1 MEALRIR
8 AAAGEDLNQLQQDAY
23 KHLHI
28 LVPPPPVNVIPL
40 QRRVLQGDEAKAY
53 DLKAGELSEVLDLP
67 AAFAI
72 IKMESKEPVAIAAV
86 RQALKDYPEAPR
98 LGGHDPAGKV
108 FQVGGA
114 LDSLRK
120 IIDVKPAPTIPG
132 ALTS

>member
-1 MEALRIR
+1 MASLRSDLRFSSPDDAYEAIVSLADGLDDR
-8 AAAGEDLNQLQQDAY
+8 AAHTAL
-23 KHLHI
+23 
-28 LVPPPPVNVIPL
+28 
-40 QRRVLQGDEAKAY
+40 
-53 DLKAGELSEVLDLP
+53 
-67 AAFAI
+67 AAFALLLANHVGDDDVI
-72 IKMESKEPVAIAAV
+72 REAIAAV

-98 LGGHDPAGKV
+98 LGGQDPAGKV